1 MTALK
6 RARERA
12 AKAKEITS
20 AEAEATESE
29 DPLLLYAAV
38 LTAAADALGN
48 EVREQKAVLNLSQ
61 RGAWDEPK
69 AAPAKAHDF
78 VLDQAGVLLNLAAS
92 WSSRGALP
100 PLTDGE
106 AIKAAAKH
114 FQLAAGAVQAAQAV
128 QPAIHLSPC
137 PSDLSDEA
145 LGALRAFMLAQAQAC
160 FCEKAEKDGMGAGT
174 QAKLCMGAQQ
184 LYVQA
189 ADGLH
194 SFATTSKGLHAWGHA
209 VASAR
214 AKQYEALARWH
225 AASESG
231 AAERRGEQQA
241 QLQLCVSL
249 AGAASAALAS
259 HSAMSDAAKASLA
272 ALVAKSG
279 EALRTVSRDNELV
292 YYAKVPPSDSLPA
305 IEAKVLAKPTPVAPL
320 VEAVGA
326 LPPPPTI
333 VKPEEAVIGG
343 GGEDGDGFG
352 EALGRLFSR
361 LGSEFKMIP
370 LSDRRANEREE
381 EEAMRRARQVAKE
394 AEKREAAEKGGAL
407 SALGALFGGG
417 GGGSAKSGSGGK
429 SEEGSRGKQEK
440 KKEESKDGS
449 SSSSSAKKRQGKDDG
464 GDGDDGATEEDR
476 ALQAA
481 LAASLKEVSVSK
493 SSSAPA
499 SNATANTA
507 SGSLRPPSARP
518 DLLSRALSASSGG
531 GGGGSF
537 APSAM
542 EYPSFDSRRAP
553 PPPPP
558 PPPAPMGYGA
568 SYGSGPL
575 VDLSDTHPPPPPP
588 AFPAYNS
595 ALGGGG
601 LPPPPSFDE
610 ATSMPSSA
618 AVEGQ
623 LAQLTQMGFTRSAAL
638 DALKACSYDVTAAA
652 DRLLC

>member
-1 MTALK
+1 M
-6 RARERA
+6 
-12 AKAKEITS
+12 
-20 AEAEATESE
+20 
-29 DPLLLYAAV
+29 
-38 LTAAADALGN
+38 
-48 EVREQKAVLNLSQ
+48 
-61 RGAWDEPK
+61 
-69 AAPAKAHDF
+69 
-78 VLDQAGVLLNLAAS
+78 
-92 WSSRGALP
+92 
-100 PLTDGE
+100 
-106 AIKAAAKH
+106 
-114 FQLAAGAVQAAQAV
+114 
-128 QPAIHLSPC
+128 
-137 PSDLSDEA
+137 
-145 LGALRAFMLAQAQAC
+145 
-160 FCEKAEKDGMGAGT
+160 
-174 QAKLCMGAQQ
+174 
-184 LYVQA
+184 
-189 ADGLH
+189 
-194 SFATTSKGLHAWGHA
+194 
-209 VASAR
+209 
-214 AKQYEALARWH
+214 
-225 AASESG
+225 
-231 AAERRGEQQA
+231 
-241 QLQLCVSL
+241 SL

-499 SNATANTA
+499 SNATANAA

-601 LPPPPSFDE
+601 CRRLRRLMRRLRCR
-610 ATSMPSSA
+610 ARRRWRA
-618 AVEGQ
+618 AGAADADGLHAQRCARRAQGV
-623 LAQLTQMGFTRSAAL
+623 LARRNSRCGSAAL
-638 DALKACSYDVTAAA
+638 LEEWCSVCEKSPIGGRGPPRSNRRSVPENGSDHDLTPPAWLLYLRPRPRPIRDSGVVEVVAGRVAANYQRSGRA
-652 DRLLC
+652 GT